1 MKRFLIL
8 LICTCTLLCCGAALS
23 AYATDQTTQGDTEQ
37 QFMQTCMPISATFM
51 MANPSKGS
59 AAGTLTVALPQNH
72 NVTSISVYWG
82 DAAGKP
88 LPDFAPILTQGVMGT
103 AFSCSLGD
111 GNTVPAQAKTL
122 LVYTKSTRF
131 GLSLSPYVINLPTVT
146 LPETGKELAHFQV
159 VSDLHLG
166 VSQTASDRFL
176 AMLAD
181 IKATSPG
188 SAGIVAVGDL
198 VDAADD
204 EYYAL
209 LNSLYASV
217 SGAPALYRAPGHH
230 EYLTRA
236 SYQYDQAAHAANMQK
251 FLAGIRLPDGR
262 TPTTQYYSFFL
273 GGHTAIVLG
282 ADSYING
289 NAVYSEAQITWLE
302 ATLKTVSRERPVFV
316 FMHEPLPNTVSG
328 SSHEQGYGN
337 VYNYVQVKGIFDRY
351 ENVFVFS
358 GHTHWTMS
366 APKTYYH
373 DNASHYFNTAAVSSL
388 WNDVS
393 GNGFE
398 VDGSQGYYVT
408 VYEHAVLIRGRDF
421 STGEWLPDAYFLIST
436 DLPEK
441 VTTPPQTNKPSST
454 TKPADKDEQTEEE
467 KDGLSKEK
475 LIILVAAAGI
485 VALLA
490 FVAVFGIVPKTTPDG
505 NPENTPDNNPD
516 NNSDNDPDNDPN
528 NHS

>member
-1 MKRFLIL
+1 MKRVLVF
-8 LICTCTLLCCGAALS
+8 LICTCLLLAQGTAL
-23 AYATDQTTQGDTEQ
+23 AVYATEQAQSDAQTDEQ
-37 QFMQTCMPISATFM
+37 FTQTCMPTSASFM
-51 MANPSKGS
+51 MSNPSKGS

-72 NVTSISVYWG
+72 NVTSISVFWG
-82 DAAGKP
+82 DATGKP
-88 LPDFAPILTQGVMGT
+88 LPDFAPILTQTVMGS
-103 AFSCSLGD
+103 AFSCTLGD

-131 GLSLSPYVINLPTVT
+131 GLSLSPFVINLPSVT
-146 LPETGKELAHFQV
+146 LPKTGKELAHFQV
-159 VSDLHLG
+159 ISDMHLG
-166 VSQTASDRFL
+166 VNQTASDRFL
-176 AMLAD
+176 AALAD
-181 IKATSPG
+181 IKTASPG

-209 LNSLYASV
+209 LNSLYTSV
-217 SGAPALYRAPGHH
+217 PGAPVLYRAPGHH
-230 EYLTRA
+230 EYLSRG

-273 GGHTAIVLG
+273 GGYTGIVIG
-282 ADSYING
+282 ADSYVNG
-289 NAVYSEAQITWLE
+289 NAVYSDTQLTWLE
-302 ATLKTVSRERPVFV
+302 STLTSVGRERPVFV
-316 FMHEPLPNTVSG
+316 FMHEPIPHTVSG
-328 SSHEQGYGN
+328 SSYEQGYGN
-337 VYNYVQVKGIFDRY
+337 VYNYVQVKNLFDKY

-358 GHTHWTMS
+358 GHTHWTMA
-366 APKTYYH
+366 APRTYYH

-388 WNDVS
+388 WNDAG

-408 VYEHAVLIRGRDF
+408 VYEHAVLVRGRDF

-441 VTTPPQTNKPSST
+441 VTTPPQTAKPSTST
-454 TKPADKDEQTEEE
+454 TKPADQDEVDEEE
-467 KDGLSKEK
+467 KGLSKEK
-475 LIILVAAAGI
+475 LMILVAAAGI

-490 FVAVFGIVPKTTPDG
+490 FVAVFGIQPKSAS
-505 NPENTPDNNPD
+505 NSNPD
-516 NNSDNDPDNDPN
+516 NHPN
-528 NHS
+528 NNS